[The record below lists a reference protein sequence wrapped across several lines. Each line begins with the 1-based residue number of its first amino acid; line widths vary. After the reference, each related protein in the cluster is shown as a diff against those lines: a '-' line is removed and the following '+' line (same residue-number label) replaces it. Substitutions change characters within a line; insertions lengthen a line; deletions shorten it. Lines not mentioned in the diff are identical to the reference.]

1 VSFGTVASPRPDE
14 LRELAAGLE
23 ASGAPFLWSLRED
36 SWPLLPPGFLDRA
49 TSTGSGLVVPWA
61 PQVPVLRHPSV
72 GVFAKPTQTTE
83 PRLRRDCSGA
93 GWALGLFFMRKIDLR
108 G

>member
-1 VSFGTVASPRPDE
+1 MSFGTVASPRPDE

-36 SWPLLPPGFLDRA
+36 SWPLLPSGFLDRA

-61 PQVPVLRHPSV
+61 PRRALGSIF
-72 GVFAKPTQTTE
+72 FAIAV
-83 PRLRRDCSGA
+83 GA
-93 GWALGLFFMRKIDLR
+93 GSIFYEKNRCEGLNENYMSY
-108 G
+108 